1 VFGVLPKPVD
11 PLDTAPIDG
20 ALWGEPDPEEEDE
33 ISSEEEE
40 EEEEEEATE
49 TATDG
54 LQTPSGLETP
64 SGMQSVMSSVRG
76 GLETPD
82 FLELRKGRAPSEL
95 SETPLPNR
103 SLYQVLPE
111 KQTAVRGLVGSER
124 GYDVSAVSG
133 APANVPVL
141 GEERA
146 SKRKNGVDVT
156 IDSSELEGLSEEQ
169 LRAKYEAA
177 SRGNSGVPGAGNG
190 EDFGDMIAR
199 EMAKKKQKMDSKAK
213 AKEKEYKF

>member
-1 VFGVLPKPVD
+1 MLTTR
-11 PLDTAPIDG
+11 LD
-20 ALWGEPDPEEEDE
+20 ES
-33 ISSEEEE
+33 SSEEEE

-64 SGMQSVMSSVRG
+64 SGMQSVMSSIRG

-82 FLELRKGRAPSEL
+82 FLELRKGRAASEL

-111 KQTAVRGLVGSER
+111 KQTAVRGLMGSER

-133 APANVPVL
+133 APANVPIL
-141 GEERA
+141 GEDRA
-146 SKRKNGVDVT
+146 SKVCDTYGSAECGSLTAPFYSARMVWMLQSTHRSWKVCLKINCEP
-156 IDSSELEGLSEEQ
+156 SMKRRREETLAFQ
-169 LRAKYEAA
+169 ALAPVKIL
-177 SRGNSGVPGAGNG
+177 V
-190 EDFGDMIAR
+190 I
-199 EMAKKKQKMDSKAK
+199 
-213 AKEKEYKF
+213 